1 MDIKNNIIN
10 KNTLFI
16 IFIFFL
22 FYSKILN
29 LSWDIIK
36 NIFYIIII
44 IFIINYFNPSFIS
57 LFRNIINQLFDIIEN
72 SNKLNNINTQS
83 NNINTPSNNIN
94 TPSNMLNYDYNITL
108 KDNAQNI
115 ISYCAKLINSLMM
128 YIYPYPHEKKITQ
141 SFDNQNYYNNKNYD
155 TDENNIN
162 DLILLNES
170 IKNLNNTQHNII
182 NRHL

>member
-1 MDIKNNIIN
+1 
-10 KNTLFI
+10 
-16 IFIFFL
+16 
-22 FYSKILN
+22 
-29 LSWDIIK
+29 
-36 NIFYIIII
+36 
-44 IFIINYFNPSFIS
+44 
-57 LFRNIINQLFDIIEN
+57 
-72 SNKLNNINTQS
+72 
-83 NNINTPSNNIN
+83 
-94 TPSNMLNYDYNITL
+94 
-108 KDNAQNI
+108 
-115 ISYCAKLINSLMM
+115 M